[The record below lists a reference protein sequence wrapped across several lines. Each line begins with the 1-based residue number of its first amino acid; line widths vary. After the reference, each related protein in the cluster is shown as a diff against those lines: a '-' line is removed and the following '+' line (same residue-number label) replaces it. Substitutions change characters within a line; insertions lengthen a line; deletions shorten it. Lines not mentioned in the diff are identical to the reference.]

1 MELFILL
8 IVWVGLAWGIGLL
21 AESRGRGLPG
31 FFLFSFFLSP
41 LIAFIILLV
50 MPNLVARA
58 EEEEERN
65 RARREEHERQLEQIR
80 ALATPNAQPE
90 SAISTSVADELTK
103 LAALREKGIL
113 TDEEFQAQKGALLS
127 PRQPA
132 PSSPPVRPWH

>member
-1 MELFILL
+1 MGFFIFL
-8 IVWVGLAWGIGLL
+8 IIWVGLAWGIGLL
-21 AESRGRGLPG
+21 AEARGRSLPG

-58 EEEEERN
+58 EEEEERD

-80 ALATPNAQPE
+80 ALATPNAHSE
-90 SAISTSVADELTK
+90 SAISASVADELTK
-103 LAALREKGIL
+103 LAALREKGVL
-113 TDEEFQAQKGALLS
+113 TDEEFQVQKCALLS
-127 PRQPA
+127 PKQPG